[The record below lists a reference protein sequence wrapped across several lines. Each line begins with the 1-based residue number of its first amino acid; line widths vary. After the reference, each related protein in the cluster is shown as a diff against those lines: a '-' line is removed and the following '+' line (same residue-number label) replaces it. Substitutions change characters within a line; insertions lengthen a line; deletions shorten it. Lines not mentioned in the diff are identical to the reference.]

1 VETVGVKDIKN
12 IVDVLIETRGVDFS
26 NYAISSLKRRIT
38 RFIEINKI
46 RDFDKFIERM
56 KVDHS
61 YGDTL
66 IKEITVNVT
75 EMFRDP
81 SFWIFLKNNILP
93 QLRTCKVIN
102 IWHAA
107 CSTGE
112 EVYSMAILLHEE
124 GLLNRSKI
132 VATDLNSDVIKIAN
146 EGIYSM
152 KSQETNTKNY
162 ELFGGRT
169 KLSEYYEIVG
179 NSVQY
184 DKHLSDNT
192 EFVCH
197 NLSQDGPFSKFHLI
211 ICRNVLIYFNFD
223 LQEKVVQ
230 TFEKSLSKG
239 SFLGIG
245 SKESIN
251 WCKAS
256 RFFQAESLEENIYKK
271 VIEN

>member
-1 VETVGVKDIKN
+1 METVSVKDIKN

-26 NYAISSLKRRIT
+26 NYAISSFKRRIT
-38 RFIEINKI
+38 RFVEINKI
-46 RDFDKFIERM
+46 RDFEKFIERI

-81 SFWIFLKNNILP
+81 SFWVFLRNNILP
-93 QLRTCKVIN
+93 QIRTANVIN

-112 EVYSMAILLHEE
+112 EVYSMAILLHEA
-124 GLLNRSKI
+124 GQLKKSKI
-132 VATDLNSDVIKIAN
+132 IATDLNSDVIKIAN
-146 EGIYSM
+146 EGIYPL
-152 KSQETNTKNY
+152 KSQETNNKNY
-162 ELFGGRT
+162 ELFGGKS
-169 KLSEYYEIVG
+169 KLSNYYEIVG
-179 NSVQY
+179 NSVHY
-184 DKHLSDNT
+184 DKHLSDNV

-197 NLSQDGPFSKFHLI
+197 NLSQDGPFSQFHLI
-211 ICRNVLIYFNFD
+211 ICRNVLIYFNFE
-223 LQEKVVQ
+223 LQEQVVQ

-256 RFFQAESLEENIYKK
+256 RYFQTESLEENIYKK